1 MGSWFP
7 KLYDLA
13 MTPLEKTR
21 FKRVRTELVW
31 SASGHVLEIG
41 SGTGVN
47 FPYYSNAERVTAIE
61 PNPLMNKR
69 AFKRIKDTSVPVE
82 VHETTAESLPFAD
95 NTFDTVIATL
105 VFCTIPDPVKA
116 LAEIRRVSKPGAEIL
131 FFEHVQ
137 MKQPVLRKAQDF
149 LNPLWKRVCDGCN
162 LNRNTLLLIQQSGI
176 EVKSIESFYAT
187 LFLSIHSVNTK
198 L

>member
-1 MGSWFP
+1 M
-7 KLYDLA
+7 K
-13 MTPLEKTR
+13 PLELTR
-21 FKRVRTELVW
+21 FKQVRTELVR
-31 SASGHVLEIG
+31 SARGNVLEIG

-47 FPYYSNAERVTAIE
+47 FPFYRHAEKVTAVE
-61 PNPLMNKR
+61 PNPLMTKR
-69 AFKRIKDTSVPVE
+69 AVKRMKNTSVPVE
-82 VHETTAESLPFAD
+82 LYETTAESLPFAD

-105 VFCTIPDPVKA
+105 VFCTIPDPAKA

-187 LFLSIHSVNTK
+187 LFLSINSVNTK
-198 L
+198 R